1 MGSSVLS
8 VDLSRMWSPCTGVG
22 GWLLAIFML
31 QVTMGTR
38 ASPVSELER
47 QQEEKIHALE
57 RRLSYLD
64 QASQPD
70 NDILLIGGSSVMER
84 TNEAMVLGKDRDCR
98 LPPLP
103 EPIMAA
109 EAVLHEGHPTV
120 CGGMTGTGDRTSR
133 NCYSLLG
140 RSWVPTISM
149 NHGRQGHSMVSTND
163 GIMVFGGGHEYMK
176 TSEVIPTGDEHFREG
191 PSIPGQGFLGS
202 CSVRVNKT
210 HVVFIGGIDG
220 TQVKLFN
227 LLSKQWSIWPSLASL
242 ALPVLHHACIMTSDG
257 ILLSGGGRTERD
269 VTAETLLIDI
279 TSGLA
284 ERVGPMREAR
294 KGHKL
299 VNLKGMILAVGGW
312 SMPGGNFRTND
323 RIEEW
328 NSETKSWVVSSWLEY
343 PESQGF
349 FAAVSVVSSSPY
361 CL

>member
-1 MGSSVLS
+1 
-8 VDLSRMWSPCTGVG
+8 MWAPRTRVG
-22 GWLLAIFML
+22 GFLLATFLLLAI
-31 QVTMGTR
+31 MGTR
-38 ASPVSELER
+38 SSPVSELER

-70 NDILLIGGSSVMER
+70 NDIILIGGSDVMER
-84 TNEAMVLGKDRDCR
+84 TNEARVLVKDRDCR

-103 EPIMAA
+103 EAIMSA
-109 EAVLHEGHPTV
+109 EAVLHEGHPLV

-133 NCYSLLG
+133 NCYSLQG
-140 RSWVPTISM
+140 RSWVPKISM

-163 GIMVFGGGHEYMK
+163 GIMIFGGGHDGMK
-176 TSEVIPTGDEHFREG
+176 TSEVIPTGDEHAREG
-191 PSIPGQGFLGS
+191 PTIPSQGVLAS

-227 LLSKQWSIWPSLASL
+227 LLSKQWGSWPSLPS
-242 ALPVLHHACIMTSDG
+242 PVLHHACIMTRDG
-257 ILLSGGGRTERD
+257 ILVSGGGPTERE
-269 VTAETLLIDI
+269 VTSQTWLIDI
-279 TSGLA
+279 TTGQA
-284 ERVGPMREAR
+284 ELVGPLREAR

-312 SMPGGNFRTND
+312 SMPGGNFMTND

-328 NSETKSWVVSSWLEY
+328 NSETKSWVTSSWLRY
-343 PESQGF
+343 PVSTGF
-349 FAAVSVVSSSPY
+349 FAAVSVPSSSPY